1 MKFLPSH
8 NTGSPA
14 LMVTRFAVQKIRS
27 DTRYET

>member
-14 LMVTRFAVQKIRS
+14 LMVTSFAVQKIWP
-27 DTRYET
+27 DTR